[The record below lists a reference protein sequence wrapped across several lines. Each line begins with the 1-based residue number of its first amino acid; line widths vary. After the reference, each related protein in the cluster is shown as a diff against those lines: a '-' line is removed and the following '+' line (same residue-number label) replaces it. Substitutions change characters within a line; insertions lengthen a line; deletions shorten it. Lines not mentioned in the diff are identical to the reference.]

1 MQIEITSPAQGQALP
16 PIEWNFEAVK
26 QWVETGLKKYE
37 NIVYTEDDIPQ
48 AKKDRADLN
57 KLSKAIDD
65 KRKEMKKQYLAP
77 YEEFERQAK
86 YLTGLID
93 KQSNM
98 IDAQVKEYE
107 EVEKQKKQDEIK
119 AIYEEVAVDLK
130 GLIPYEAIHDK
141 KWLNKGTSIA
151 KVKEAI
157 ETVIARTKTAFT
169 AIDAMGL
176 DEKDTNRCKGV
187 YVRTFDLA
195 DAIAEKER
203 IEEENRKLAE
213 LKAKNEAAR
222 KAAEEKQLE
231 EIAIQAEMSG
241 IAGESGVVEAAN
253 ELARQMPAE
262 VKEDPAEALIQIDFR
277 VWATKEQLNIL
288 KAFLNNNN
296 IKYGRVE

>member
-1 MQIEITSPAQGQALP
+1 MQIEITSPVQGQALP

-37 NIVYTEDDIPQ
+37 NIVYTEDDIPR

-77 YEEFERQAK
+77 YEEFERQAN

-93 KQSNM
+93 KQSGL

-119 AIYEEVAVDLK
+119 AIYEEVAGDLK

-169 AIDAMGL
+169 AIDAMGM

-213 LKAKNEAAR
+213 LKARNEAAR
-222 KAAEEKQLE
+222 KVAAEK
-231 EIAIQAEMSG
+231 AEN
-241 IAGESGVVEAAN
+241 ATVEPIKVERGGYSTPEQEN
-253 ELARQMPAE
+253 PAE
-262 VKEDPAEALIQIDFR
+262 AKEDPAEALIQIDFR

-296 IKYGRVE
+296 IEYGRVE